1 MDSALGAALCL
12 QAGLSVVPQQY
23 SKPALPGQL
32 SVFRSKLWEMHGSTS
47 EKKQPPRN
55 MEGKCPKHHPSVT
68 PASPQQCHFPVIP
81 SACKRRLC
89 ASRVELSPSS
99 QHAGKMNGCSGAEIA
114 PGRSAACREGAR
126 CSRIHFRLRHSLY
139 GRIAGAGCELK
150 QSSSVPGGAQEELPG
165 EGTRGKQQPRCGAPA
180 PPHRDGSPESV
191 GRGESSGGGSRGGDW
206 LANVLL
212 CASAF
217 AVSPAKTNE

>member
-1 MDSALGAALCL
+1 MN
-12 QAGLSVVPQQY
+12 PPR
-23 SKPALPGQL
+23 K
-32 SVFRSKLWEMHGSTS
+32 
-47 EKKQPPRN
+47 KKQPPRN

-68 PASPQQCHFPVIP
+68 PVSPQQCHFPVIP

-89 ASRVELSPSS
+89 TSRVELSPSS

-139 GRIAGAGCELK
+139 GRIAGAGYELK

>member
-1 MDSALGAALCL
+1 MDP
-12 QAGLSVVPQQY
+12 PQ
-23 SKPALPGQL
+23 KKNNHPGIWK
-32 SVFRSKLWEMHGSTS
+32 VNA
-47 EKKQPPRN
+47 PNIIP
-55 MEGKCPKHHPSVT
+55 V
-68 PASPQQCHFPVIP
+68 SPQQCHFPVIP

-126 CSRIHFRLRHSLY
+126 CSRIHFRLRHSLN
-139 GRIAGAGCELK
+139 GRIAGAGYELK

-191 GRGESSGGGSRGGDW
+191 GRGESSGGGG
-206 LANVLL
+206 VLWWGL
-212 CASAF
+212 VGQRATVCF
-217 AVSPAKTNE
+217 CIRRQCCENE